1 MILSIIRVIVGIIAL
16 FLPGYLLS
24 IILFKKLKVI
34 ERICLAIGLSIF
46 ITVFL
51 GFFLTAISYLTNIK
65 GITTQSV
72 WLSLLIICII
82 FIIVIISKYKKILK

>member
-24 IILFKKLKVI
+24 FILFKKLKII
-34 ERICLAIGLSIF
+34 ERICLAIGLSIV
-46 ITVFL
+46 IIVFL
-51 GFFLTAISYLTNIK
+51 GFFLTVISYLTNTK
-65 GITTQSV
+65 VLITQVV

-82 FIIVIISKYKKILK
+82 FIILIISKYKT

>member
-24 IILFKKLKVI
+24 FILFKKLKII
-34 ERICLAIGLSIF
+34 ERICLAIGLSIV
-46 ITVFL
+46 IIVFL

-65 GITTQSV
+65 GITTQNV
-72 WLSLLIICII
+72 WFSLLIICII
-82 FIIVIISKYKKILK
+82 FIILIISKYKT